1 VTTRNTT
8 SHSVITIEDVIEA
21 LLQEQIYDENDK
33 REREMLRLT
42 KWAAH
47 KWKMFVKKKKRSR
60 LMKQQEAID
69 FSMGNVVLKVLEHE
83 RQAEATIHESGD
95 DNGDINGDDDGETA
109 IATDITPLVGG
120 PSQRNNSGGG
130 GLGWL
135 FGSGS

>member
-1 VTTRNTT
+1 MT
-8 SHSVITIEDVIEA
+8 SHSVITLEDVIEA

-33 REREMLRLT
+33 KEREMLRLT

-60 LMKQQEAID
+60 LMRQQEAID

-83 RQAEATIHESGD
+83 HERQAEATINESGD
-95 DNGDINGDDDGETA
+95 DGDGDGDVGET
-109 IATDITPLVGG
+109 IVATDVTPLVGG